1 MRSTIDLHFRP
12 KKDSR
17 TTQHFVF
24 TDCCIFMFKS
34 SEEQAR
40 GKKKKQDG
48 FDGFDAEDASS
59 VPTVVTVAVGQLE

>member
-1 MRSTIDLHFRP
+1 MYSQIV
-12 KKDSR
+12 
-17 TTQHFVF
+17 VF
-24 TDCCIFMFKS
+24 LCLNKS